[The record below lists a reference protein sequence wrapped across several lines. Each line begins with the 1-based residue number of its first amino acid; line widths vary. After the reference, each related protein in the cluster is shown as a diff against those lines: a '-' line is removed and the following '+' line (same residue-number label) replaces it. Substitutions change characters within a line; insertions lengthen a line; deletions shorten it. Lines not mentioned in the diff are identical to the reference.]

1 MTKKIKTCQE
11 IINLTN
17 HIKNMRQ
24 FHCIVLH
31 AHNHSSTYK
40 MNISIQPYLLN
51 YDDNE
56 DDTLYYVY
64 ILNNKFLLILVL
76 QYIHT

>member
-1 MTKKIKTCQE
+1 
-11 IINLTN
+11 
-17 HIKNMRQ
+17 
-24 FHCIVLH
+24 
-31 AHNHSSTYK
+31 